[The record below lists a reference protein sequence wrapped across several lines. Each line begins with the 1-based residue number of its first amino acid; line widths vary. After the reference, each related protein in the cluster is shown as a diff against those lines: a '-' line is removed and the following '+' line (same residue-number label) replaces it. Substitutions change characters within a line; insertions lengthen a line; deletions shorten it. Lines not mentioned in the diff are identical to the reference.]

1 VPTAAAKHQEPND
14 PKILWRDAE
23 LQTADA
29 VGRLMEFWGFRRHMG
44 RLWTILYLS
53 PEPMSTAQLSDTLQL
68 SSSAVSL
75 SLGELVRWGAVR
87 KTWRPGERKDFYEAE
102 SSVWKL
108 LRRVYERREL
118 NLIRE
123 ATDAFHEAQ
132 ARLDGIRG
140 ELGAKERRRVD
151 YMRKR
156 LSRLSALSKAGERLV
171 SLLVAGRMINP
182 TDLQSAEA
190 EEESL

>member
-1 VPTAAAKHQEPND
+1 LRA
-14 PKILWRDAE
+14 
-23 LQTADA
+23 ADA
-29 VGRLMEFWGFRRHMG
+29 MGRLMEFWGFRRHMG
-44 RLWTILYLS
+44 RIWTILYLS
-53 PEPMSTAQLSDTLQL
+53 PDPMTTAELSDTLKL

-87 KTWRPGERKDFYEAE
+87 KTWLPGERKDFYQAE

-123 ATDAFHEAQ
+123 AIDAFGDAQ
-132 ARLDGIRG
+132 RHLDETRVQ
-140 ELGAKERRRVD
+140 LSVRDRRRVD
-151 YMRKR
+151 FMRKR

-171 SLLVAGRMINP
+171 RLLVAGRMLNP
-182 TDLQSAEA
+182 ADLRSA
-190 EEESL
+190 EEED

>member
-1 VPTAAAKHQEPND
+1 M
-14 PKILWRDAE
+14 
-23 LQTADA
+23 
-29 VGRLMEFWGFRRHMG
+29 GRLMEFWGFRRHMG

-53 PEPMSTAQLSDTLQL
+53 PDPMTTTELAEILRL

-75 SLGELVRWGAVR
+75 SLGELVHWGAVR
-87 KTWRPGERKDFYEAE
+87 KTWRPGERKDFYQAE

-123 ATDAFHEAQ
+123 AIDAFGEAQ
-132 ARLDGIRG
+132 RQLAETRSL
-140 ELGAKERRRVD
+140 LGQDERRRVD

-156 LSRLSALSKAGERLV
+156 LSRLTALSKTGERLV
-171 SLLVAGRMINP
+171 RLLVAGRMINP
-182 TDLQSAEA
+182 ADLQSAE
-190 EEESL
+190 EEE

>member
-1 VPTAAAKHQEPND
+1 M
-14 PKILWRDAE
+14 
-23 LQTADA
+23 
-29 VGRLMEFWGFRRHMG
+29 GRLMEFWGFRRHMG
-44 RLWTILYLS
+44 RLWTVLYLS
-53 PEPMSTAQLSDTLQL
+53 PDPMTTAELSDTLKL

-87 KTWRPGERKDFYEAE
+87 KTWLPGESKDFYQAE

-123 ATDAFHEAQ
+123 AIDAFGDAQ
-132 ARLDGIRG
+132 RHLDETRVQ
-140 ELGAKERRRVD
+140 LSVRDRRRVD
-151 YMRKR
+151 FMRKR

-171 SLLVAGRMINP
+171 RLLVAGRMLNP
-182 TDLQSAEA
+182 ADLRSA
-190 EEESL
+190 EEED

>member
-1 VPTAAAKHQEPND
+1 M
-14 PKILWRDAE
+14 
-23 LQTADA
+23 
-29 VGRLMEFWGFRRHMG
+29 GRLMEFWGFRRHMG
-44 RLWTILYLS
+44 RLWTVLYLS
-53 PEPMSTAQLSDTLQL
+53 PEAMTTAELSETLQL

-75 SLGELVRWGAVR
+75 SLSELVRWGAVR
-87 KTWRPGERKDFYEAE
+87 KTWLPGERKDFYQAE

-123 ATDAFHEAQ
+123 AIDAFGDAEQELKEAEE
-132 ARLDGIRG
+132 R
-140 ELGAKERRRVD
+140 LGAEERRRVD

-171 SLLVAGRMINP
+171 RLLIAGRMLNP
-182 TDLQSAEA
+182 ADLRSA
-190 EEESL
+190 EEED

>member
-1 VPTAAAKHQEPND
+1 VPSAAAKQQNISDSQP
-14 PKILWRDAE
+14 LWREAE
-23 LQTADA
+23 LRAADA
-29 VGRLMEFWGFRRHMG
+29 MGRLMEFWGFRRHMG

-53 PEPMSTAQLSDTLQL
+53 PEPMTTAELSETLQL

-87 KTWRPGERKDFYEAE
+87 KTWRPGERKDFYQAE
-102 SSVWKL
+102 SNVWKL

-123 ATDAFHEAQ
+123 AIDAFGDAQ
-132 ARLDGIRG
+132 RHLG
-140 ELGAKERRRVD
+140 ETRSQLGGEDRRRVD
-151 YMRKR
+151 YMHKR

-171 SLLVAGRMINP
+171 RLLVAGRMINP
-182 TDLQSAEA
+182 ADLQAVEG
-190 EEESL
+190 EE

>member
-1 VPTAAAKHQEPND
+1 VPSAAAKQQDPND
-14 PKILWRDAE
+14 SQPLWREAE
-23 LQTADA
+23 LRAADA
-29 VGRLMEFWGFRRHMG
+29 MGRLMEFWGFRRHMG

-53 PEPMSTAQLSDTLQL
+53 SEPMTTADLAETLQL

-75 SLGELVRWGAVR
+75 SLGELVHWGAVR
-87 KTWRPGERKDFYEAE
+87 KTWRPGERKDFYQAE

-123 ATDAFHEAQ
+123 AIEAFGDAQ
-132 ARLDGIRG
+132 RRLDEVRG
-140 ELGAKERRRVD
+140 ELNAEDRRRVEH
-151 YMRKR
+151 MRKR

-171 SLLVAGRMINP
+171 GLLVAGRVINP
-182 TDLQSAEA
+182 ADLQSV
-190 EEESL
+190 EEEE

>member
-1 VPTAAAKHQEPND
+1 MSTAAAKQQDPND
-14 PKILWRDAE
+14 SAPLWRDAE
-23 LQTADA
+23 LQAADA
-29 VGRLMEFWGFRRHMG
+29 IGRLMEFWGFRRHMG

-53 PEPMSTAQLSDTLQL
+53 PEPMTTTELSDTLRL

-102 SSVWKL
+102 NSVWKL

-123 ATDAFHEAQ
+123 AIDAFSDAQDRLEEA
-132 ARLDGIRG
+132 RPG
-140 ELGAKERRRVD
+140 LGPEERRRVD
-151 YMRKR
+151 FMRKR
-156 LSRLSALSKAGERLV
+156 LSRLSALSKTGDRLV
-171 SLLVAGRMINP
+171 RLLVAGRMINP
-182 TDLQSAEA
+182 TELQSAE
-190 EEESL
+190 ED

>member
-1 VPTAAAKHQEPND
+1 MSTAAAKQQDPND
-14 PKILWRDAE
+14 SQPLWREAE
-23 LQTADA
+23 LQAADA
-29 VGRLMEFWGFRRHMG
+29 MGRLMEFWGFRRHMG

-53 PEPMSTAQLSDTLQL
+53 PEPMTTTELSETLQL

-102 SSVWKL
+102 TSVWKL

-123 ATDAFHEAQ
+123 AIEAFAQ
-132 ARLDGIRG
+132 AQGRLDEARG
-140 ELGAKERRRVD
+140 SLGPDDRRRVD
-151 YMRKR
+151 FMRRR
-156 LSRLSALSKAGERLV
+156 LSKLGGLSRTGERLV
-171 SLLVAGRMINP
+171 RLLVAGRVIDP
-182 TDLQSAEA
+182 VALQTV
-190 EEESL
+190 EEQGDT

>member
-1 VPTAAAKHQEPND
+1 MPTAAAKHQEPND
-14 PKILWRDAE
+14 SRILWRDAE
-23 LQTADA
+23 LQAADA
-29 VGRLMEFWGFRRHMG
+29 IGRLMEFWGFRRHMG

-53 PEPMSTAQLSDTLQL
+53 PEPMTTAQLSDTLQL

-123 ATDAFHEAQ
+123 AIDAFSDAQ
-132 ARLDGIRG
+132 TRLDEIRG
-140 ELGAKERRRVD
+140 QLGGAERRRVD

-190 EEESL
+190 EEES

>member
-1 VPTAAAKHQEPND
+1 VSSAAVKQQESND
-14 PKILWRDAE
+14 SEPLWRAAE
-23 LQTADA
+23 LQAA
-29 VGRLMEFWGFRRHMG
+29 EAMGRLMEFWGFRRHMG
-44 RLWTILYLS
+44 RLWTVLYLS
-53 PEPMSTAQLSDTLQL
+53 PDPMTTAELSDTLKL

-87 KTWRPGERKDFYEAE
+87 KTWRPGERKDFYQAE

-123 ATDAFHEAQ
+123 AIDAFGDAQ
-132 ARLDGIRG
+132 RHLDETRAQ
-140 ELGAKERRRVD
+140 LSVRDRRRVD
-151 YMRKR
+151 FMRKR

-171 SLLVAGRMINP
+171 RLLVAGRMLNP
-182 TDLQSAEA
+182 ADLQSV
-190 EEESL
+190 EEED

>member
-1 VPTAAAKHQEPND
+1 MSIAAAKRQESND
-14 PKILWRDAE
+14 SEPLWREAE
-23 LQTADA
+23 LGAADA
-29 VGRLMEFWGFRRHMG
+29 IGRLMEFWGFRRHMG

-53 PEPMSTAQLSDTLQL
+53 PEPLTTADLSETLQL

-75 SLGELVRWGAVR
+75 SLGDLVRWGAVR

-123 ATDAFHEAQ
+123 ANDALNEAQ
-132 ARLDGIRG
+132 RVLESVRG
-140 ELGAKERRRVD
+140 RVGAAERRRVD
-151 YMRKR
+151 FMRKR
-156 LSRLSALSKAGERLV
+156 LSRLSALSRAGERLV
-171 SLLVAGRMINP
+171 RLLVAGRAINP
-182 TDLQSAEA
+182 SELRSAE
-190 EEESL
+190 EDDE

>member
-1 VPTAAAKHQEPND
+1 VPTAAAKQQDSNDSEP
-14 PKILWRDAE
+14 LWRDAE
-23 LQTADA
+23 LQAADA

-44 RLWTILYLS
+44 RLWTVLYLS
-53 PEPMSTAQLSDTLQL
+53 PAPQTTADLSETLQL

-102 SSVWKL
+102 TSVWKL

-123 ATDAFHEAQ
+123 ANEAFADAQ
-132 ARLDGIRG
+132 AHLEHARASLDPEGRQRI
-140 ELGAKERRRVD
+140 D

-171 SLLVAGRMINP
+171 RLLVAGRMINP
-182 TDLQSAEA
+182 IELQSAE
-190 EEESL
+190 EED

>member
-1 VPTAAAKHQEPND
+1 MSTAAAKRQESND
-14 PKILWRDAE
+14 SEPLWREAE
-23 LQTADA
+23 LGAADA
-29 VGRLMEFWGFRRHMG
+29 IGRLMEFWGFRRHMG

-53 PEPMSTAQLSDTLQL
+53 PEPLTTADLSETLQL

-75 SLGELVRWGAVR
+75 SLGDLVRWGAVR

-123 ATDAFHEAQ
+123 ANDALNEAQ
-132 ARLDGIRG
+132 RVLESVRG
-140 ELGAKERRRVD
+140 RVGAAERRRVD
-151 YMRKR
+151 FMRKR
-156 LSRLSALSKAGERLV
+156 LSRLSALSRAGERLV
-171 SLLVAGRMINP
+171 RLLVAGRAINP
-182 TDLQSAEA
+182 SELRSAE
-190 EEESL
+190 EDDE

>member
-1 VPTAAAKHQEPND
+1 VSTAAAKQQNTSDSQP
-14 PKILWRDAE
+14 LWRESE
-23 LQTADA
+23 LQAADA
-29 VGRLMEFWGFRRHMG
+29 IGRLMEFWGFRRHMG

-53 PEPMSTAQLSDTLQL
+53 PEPLTTAELSETLQL

-102 SSVWKL
+102 NSVWKL

-118 NLIRE
+118 NLIKE
-123 ATDAFHEAQ
+123 ATDAFADAQ
-132 ARLDGIRG
+132 ARLEHARPS
-140 ELGAKERRRVD
+140 LGAAERRRVD

-171 SLLVAGRMINP
+171 RLLVAGRMINP
-182 TDLQSAEA
+182 IELESAEGQD
-190 EEESL
+190 

>member
-1 VPTAAAKHQEPND
+1 MSTAAVKQQELND
-14 PKILWRDAE
+14 SQPLWREAE
-23 LQTADA
+23 LRAADA
-29 VGRLMEFWGFRRHMG
+29 MGRLMEFWGFRRHMG

-53 PEPMSTAQLSDTLQL
+53 PEPMTTAELSEVLQL

-75 SLGELVRWGAVR
+75 SLSELVRWGAVR
-87 KTWRPGERKDFYEAE
+87 KTWLPGERKDFYQAE

-123 ATDAFHEAQ
+123 AIDAFGDAQRQLDEA
-132 ARLDGIRG
+132 RNR
-140 ELGAKERRRVD
+140 LGAQERRRVD

-171 SLLVAGRMINP
+171 RLLIAGRMLNP
-182 TDLQSAEA
+182 ADLRSA
-190 EEESL
+190 EEED

>member
-1 VPTAAAKHQEPND
+1 
-14 PKILWRDAE
+14 
-23 LQTADA
+23 
-29 VGRLMEFWGFRRHMG
+29 MG
-44 RLWTILYLS
+44 RLWTVLYLS
-53 PEPMSTAQLSDTLQL
+53 PDPMTTAELSDTLKL

-87 KTWRPGERKDFYEAE
+87 KTWLPGERKDFYQAE

-123 ATDAFHEAQ
+123 AIDAFGDAQ
-132 ARLDGIRG
+132 RHLDETRVQ
-140 ELGAKERRRVD
+140 LSVRDRRRVD
-151 YMRKR
+151 FMRKR

-171 SLLVAGRMINP
+171 RLLVAGRMLNP
-182 TDLQSAEA
+182 ADLRSA
-190 EEESL
+190 EEED

>member
-1 VPTAAAKHQEPND
+1 VPTAAAKQQEPNNSQ
-14 PKILWRDAE
+14 PLWREAE
-23 LQTADA
+23 LRAADA

-44 RLWTILYLS
+44 RLWTVLYLS
-53 PEPMSTAQLSDTLQL
+53 PEPMTTADLSEILQL

-87 KTWRPGERKDFYEAE
+87 KTWRPGERKDFYQAE
-102 SSVWKL
+102 GSIWKL

-123 ATDAFHEAQ
+123 ATDAFGDAQRHLEEARG
-132 ARLDGIRG
+132 RLNGKDQ
-140 ELGAKERRRVD
+140 RRVD

-156 LSRLSALSKAGERLV
+156 LSRLIALSRAGERLV
-171 SLLVAGRMINP
+171 RLLVTGRTINP
-182 TDLQSAEA
+182 ADLQSAE
-190 EEESL
+190 EED